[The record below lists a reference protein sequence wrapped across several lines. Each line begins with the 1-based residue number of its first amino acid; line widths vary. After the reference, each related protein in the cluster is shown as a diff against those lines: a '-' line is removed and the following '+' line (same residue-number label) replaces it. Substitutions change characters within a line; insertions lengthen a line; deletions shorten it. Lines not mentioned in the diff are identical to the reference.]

1 MDSKVIIIVSLVFD
15 FVLLGAAAFFWSDRS
30 ALNEQLAAM
39 TAERDEAQ
47 TRSSSLEE
55 EIQKLKGRIAMMEK
69 DTPVADSQDV
79 VRLKQNLDEKAAE
92 VTRLKA
98 QIENMPRNNDEGR
111 RPNRNMNFQDMR
123 RRGEEFMERM
133 KTEDPERYERMM
145 ADRERRQQ
153 ERQNRINMRD
163 NYLAR
168 IDMNRLNSDQ
178 RQAVTDYQS
187 LIKANEELMASMR
200 EGNNFENMREIG
212 SNQRKINELSGQ
224 IRDVL
229 IEQYADGLRSG
240 SGAQAAEEIKNILD
254 ATSTG
259 GFGGGPGGPGGPG
272 GFGGSPGGFGGGRG
286 GFGGPRG
293 N

>member
-1 MDSKVIIIVSLVFD
+1 MENKAIIIISLLFNL
-15 FVLLGAAAFFWSDRS
+15 VLFGTAAFYWSDRAS
-30 ALNEQLAAM
+30 LNEQLEAV
-39 TAERDEAQ
+39 TAERDAAQ
-47 TRSSSLEE
+47 TNSSALEE
-55 EIQKLKGRIAMMEK
+55 DIQKLNNKLKFLEQGGQTEE
-69 DTPVADSQDV
+69 SQDV
-79 VRLKQNLDEKAAE
+79 SRLKQNLDEKSAE
-92 VTRLKA
+92 IARLKA
-98 QIENMPRNNDEGR
+98 QLENMPRNEDNGR
-111 RPNRNMNFQDMR
+111 RPNRNANFQDMQ
-123 RRGEEFMERM
+123 RRGQEFMERM

-168 IDMNRLNSDQ
+168 INMSRLNSDQ
-178 RQAVTDYQS
+178 RQAVTDYQA

-212 SNQRKINELSGQ
+212 ANQRRLNELSGQ

-229 IEQYADGLRSG
+229 IEQYADTLRNG

-254 ATSTG
+254 ATSS
-259 GFGGGPGGPGGPG
+259 GFGGGPGGPPG
-272 GFGGSPGGFGGGRG
+272 GFGRGPGGGFGRGFGGRG
-286 GFGGPRG
+286 

>member
-1 MDSKVIIIVSLVFD
+1 MIELIAVVFN
-15 FVLLGAAAFFWSDRS
+15 FILLGSAAFFWSDRA
-30 ALNEQLAAM
+30 ALNEQLEVM

-47 TRSSSLEE
+47 TRSSSLQD
-55 EIQKLKGRIAMMEK
+55 EIQKLKGKITLLEQ

-79 VRLKQNLDEKAAE
+79 VRLKQNLDEKSAE
-92 VTRLKA
+92 VARLKA
-98 QIENMPRNNDEGR
+98 QIESMPKNNDEGR
-111 RPNRNMNFQDMR
+111 RPNRNANFQDMR

-168 IDMNRLNSDQ
+168 IDMSRLNSDQ

-212 SNQRKINELSGQ
+212 SNQRKINELSSQ

-254 ATSTG
+254 ATSS
-259 GFGGGPGGPGGPG
+259 GFGGGPGGPGGFGGGPG
-272 GFGGSPGGFGGGRG
+272 GFGGGPGGFGGGRG

>member
-1 MDSKVIIIVSLVFD
+1 MDTKVIIVVSLIFD
-15 FVLLGAAAFFWSDRS
+15 FILLGAAAFFWSDRA
-30 ALNEQLAAM
+30 ALDEQLAAM

-55 EIQKLKGRIAMMEK
+55 EIQKLKGRIALMEQ
-69 DTPVADSQDV
+69 DTPVAESQDV
-79 VRLKQNLDEKAAE
+79 VRLKQNLDEKSAE
-92 VTRLKA
+92 VARLKA

-111 RPNRNMNFQDMR
+111 RPNRGGMNFQDMR

-200 EGNNFENMREIG
+200 EGNGFENMREIG
-212 SNQRKINELSGQ
+212 ANQRRINELSSQ
-224 IRDVL
+224 VRDVL

-254 ATSTG
+254 ATSS
-259 GFGGGPGGPGGPG
+259 GFGGPAGPPPG
-272 GFGGSPGGFGGGRG
+272 GFGGPGGRGFGRG

>member
-1 MDSKVIIIVSLVFD
+1 MDTKVIIVVSLIFD
-15 FVLLGAAAFFWSDRS
+15 FILLGAAAFFWSDRA
-30 ALNEQLAAM
+30 ALDEQLAAM

-47 TRSSSLEE
+47 THSSSLEE
-55 EIQKLKGRIAMMEK
+55 EIQKLKGRIALMEQ
-69 DTPVADSQDV
+69 DTPVAESQDV
-79 VRLKQNLDEKAAE
+79 VRLKQNLDEKSAE
-92 VTRLKA
+92 VARLKA

-111 RPNRNMNFQDMR
+111 RPNRGGMNFQDMR

-200 EGNNFENMREIG
+200 EGNGFENMREIG
-212 SNQRKINELSGQ
+212 ANQRRINELSSQ
-224 IRDVL
+224 VRDVL

-254 ATSTG
+254 ATSS
-259 GFGGGPGGPGGPG
+259 GFGGPAGPPPG
-272 GFGGSPGGFGGGRG
+272 GFGGPGGGRGFGRG